1 MLFALIARLRPTP
14 LLRAS
19 QQVLFCWAGALLVA
33 GDAVFWLM
41 FAAVQSDSGLAALDG
56 PVHSLMVDS
65 RNPAATVLLAALT
78 TVTAPEA
85 LSVIGGVFALAW
97 ALWKRELWRPAVL
110 MGAMVLTVVL
120 TTLIKQFVARSRPP
134 TSDFL
139 LGPDDALSF
148 PSGHTVGIGVFT
160 VVLAYL
166 VLSRSGTRTTAVLG
180 FSAAFAVTAL
190 VGLSRLYLGY
200 HWLTDVVASFGVALV
215 VAAVAVFTDAA
226 RHGTAWHG
234 TARNGTAKNRSA
246 ARTRRAPSSLRVP
259 DPSAPDAQA

>member
-1 MLFALIARLRPTP
+1 MISALTARLRPTP

-41 FAAVQSDSGLAALDG
+41 FAAVQSDSGLAAMDG
-56 PVHSLMVDS
+56 PVHSLLVDS
-65 RNPAATVLLAALT
+65 RNPAATALLAALSA
-78 TVTAPEA
+78 VTAPEV
-85 LSVIGGVFALAW
+85 LSFVGAAFALVW
-97 ALWKRELWRPAVL
+97 AAWKRELWRPAVL
-110 MGAMVLTVVL
+110 MGAMVLAVVL
-120 TTLIKQFVARSRPP
+120 TMLIKQFVSRSRPP

-148 PSGHTVGIGVFT
+148 PSGHTVGIGVFA

-180 FSAAFAVTAL
+180 FCAAFALTAV
-190 VGLSRLYLGY
+190 VGISRLYLGY
-200 HWLTDVVASFGVALV
+200 HWLTDVVASCGVALA

-226 RHGTAWHG
+226 RHAP
-234 TARNGTAKNRSA
+234 ARPRRKGPES
-246 ARTRRAPSSLRVP
+246 RAPRSSAVA
-259 DPSAPDAQA
+259 DPSAPETQA